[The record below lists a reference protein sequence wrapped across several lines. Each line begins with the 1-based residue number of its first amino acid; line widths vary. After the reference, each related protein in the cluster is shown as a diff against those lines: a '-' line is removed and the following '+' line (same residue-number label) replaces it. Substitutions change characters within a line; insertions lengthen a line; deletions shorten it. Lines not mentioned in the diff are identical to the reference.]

1 MRLGLLCG
9 GSVMH
14 QQIVKAT
21 GSVRAMTNLVG
32 SAFSTGANSLAKAI
46 TVGASMVIL
55 TILLVNIMCE
65 KSNKHYNCVNLKG

>member
-1 MRLGLLCG
+1 
-9 GSVMH
+9 MH

-65 KSNKHYNCVNLKG
+65 REQ